1 MKKVL
6 SVFIVLLFSIFI
18 TSCASKDDPFRSVVS
33 GDFVYS
39 KVGVSDP
46 EHNVAIIGL
55 SDEGKMKET
64 IVFPTTINGYIVSE
78 IGTQLIK
85 RPSGSIVF
93 TNAKNIYFPAINFRT
108 YNEFQYD
115 DNASLNIYVGG
126 YKRPEMKIFSGV
138 VNITNSKIYVHQL
151 FLEEEHKL
159 GRDGNYNYIIANTV
173 YYLSD
178 DLNDVFF
185 IDDADGTT
193 VNVVPPNPYKEGYEF
208 VGWYK
213 DLDGI
218 EPWDFENDIIPKKI
232 YDGDGNYI
240 FIETKIYAKWR

>member
-1 MKKVL
+1 MRKIL
-6 SVFIVLLFSIFI
+6 SVFFIVYFLLFL
-18 TSCASKDDPFRSVVS
+18 TACNLYDPFRSVVS

-64 IVFPTTINGYIVSE
+64 IVFPTTIDGYIVSE

-218 EPWDFENDIIPKKI
+218 EPWDFENDLVPEKI
-232 YDGDGNYI
+232 YDIDGNYI
-240 FIETKIYAKWR
+240 FVETKIYAIWR

>member
-64 IVFPTTINGYIVSE
+64 IVFPTTIDGYIVSE

-115 DNASLNIYVGG
+115 ENVIFNIYIGNR
-126 YKRPEMKIFSGV
+126 YADSDIFSL
-138 VNITNSKIYVHQL
+138 TKKYANSKIFVKKEYYDD
-151 FLEEEHKL
+151 EERL
-159 GRDGNYNYIIANTV
+159 GYLDRYNYVPANVV

-178 DLNDVFF
+178 NTNDGFF
-185 IDDADGTT
+185 IDDVDGTI